1 MDVFFSKTKSIG
13 EFPGI
18 HFIQDHI
25 GTGHN
30 APWDDFG
37 FEILFQVFLVTN
49 ETDKIKVGMTKILI
63 DGVNITAKYFIDNGI
78 EKKEKKEILLINDLM
93 EVTKIVSIGDG
104 VDYYKKL
111 SVICLEHNIEVDD
124 FLINCCD
131 AGYYYEMREVYSK
144 WDGYHDAFLRNISSA
159 ETLIKK
165 GYQIA
170 NGKDFSSEKIK
181 INNLD
186 LPETFEPIELSFN
199 KNKKISAD
207 NINVIIGKN
216 GLGKTFILKEIIDG
230 ITGLKRNDEISGLFH
245 KIIVVAYS
253 PFETFHTKD
262 KLLDELDSKYS
273 KKTLSNKA
281 KKSRS
286 LRINAYDYIGFKN
299 DKNKFD
305 LEWPKEKTAK
315 SILNILDYDNENS
328 WWADKGRYE
337 LLKETLSLALKFD
350 YIGLYK
356 KNDEIINIDN
366 EKHIDL
372 DKVNIKKGIC
382 FVKGGEVIE
391 LSSGQM
397 MYSYML
403 PSIMAEIEDE
413 TLLVLD
419 EPELYLHPSL
429 EVGLIKMLKRI
440 LKETKS
446 YAVIATHSAFIVREI
461 SKNNVSILREKVSS
475 EGEIS
480 LAHNITTVS
489 KPNIETFGGSLETI
503 MGESFDDYYLKKPF
517 ENDIDIK
524 IEKYESIDMAIN
536 ELFPLIGD
544 DAQEYMMSLVEKQ
557 KDTEITL
564 ERRNE
569 TPE

>member
-1 MDVFFSKTKSIG
+1 
-13 EFPGI
+13 
-18 HFIQDHI
+18 
-25 GTGHN
+25 
-30 APWDDFG
+30 
-37 FEILFQVFLVTN
+37 
-49 ETDKIKVGMTKILI
+49 
-63 DGVNITAKYFIDNGI
+63 
-78 EKKEKKEILLINDLM
+78 
-93 EVTKIVSIGDG
+93 
-104 VDYYKKL
+104 
-111 SVICLEHNIEVDD
+111 
-124 FLINCCD
+124 
-131 AGYYYEMREVYSK
+131 
-144 WDGYHDAFLRNISSA
+144 
-159 ETLIKK
+159 
-165 GYQIA
+165 
-170 NGKDFSSEKIK
+170 
-181 INNLD
+181 
-186 LPETFEPIELSFN
+186 
-199 KNKKISAD
+199 
-207 NINVIIGKN
+207 
-216 GLGKTFILKEIIDG
+216 
-230 ITGLKRNDEISGLFH
+230 
-245 KIIVVAYS
+245 
-253 PFETFHTKD
+253 
-262 KLLDELDSKYS
+262 
-273 KKTLSNKA
+273 
-281 KKSRS
+281 
-286 LRINAYDYIGFKN
+286 
-299 DKNKFD
+299 
-305 LEWPKEKTAK
+305 
-315 SILNILDYDNENS
+315 
-328 WWADKGRYE
+328 
-337 LLKETLSLALKFD
+337 
-350 YIGLYK
+350 
-356 KNDEIINIDN
+356 
-366 EKHIDL
+366 
-372 DKVNIKKGIC
+372 
-382 FVKGGEVIE
+382 
-391 LSSGQM
+391 M

-480 LAHNITTVS
+480 LTHNITTVS